1 MSALEDETSEKET
14 KVETKLEGD
23 LESSDKS
30 EGDLLEDED
39 VIKEPQEEVPQE
51 KIYVIANNQTV
62 GLPKKA
68 SGYIFAS
75 IFDYIDFD
83 LSKPQGTV
91 QLIRNGEPAALTD
104 ILQDGDILEIYW
116 KR

>member
-1 MSALEDETSEKET
+1 MGSF
-14 KVETKLEGD
+14 V
-23 LESSDKS
+23 
-30 EGDLLEDED
+30 
-39 VIKEPQEEVPQE
+39 
-51 KIYVIANNQTV
+51 
-62 GLPKKA
+62 
-68 SGYIFAS
+68 
-75 IFDYIDFD
+75 FDYIDFD